1 MFIPLE
7 GFYVKFFI
15 QTLNSIYDTQPI
27 IGMVSSPLMFL
38 FYSHL
43 FQSQSGLK
51 SWPCQPIP
59 FIHISMM
66 SIPLDLGFSRNGD
79 FFCEKFAL
87 FQTKFYF
94 CELLRMMKNKF
105 CALFRITRNNI
116 CAFLCK
122 IICAKNKIVLK
133 ATFCAKTKYLRKTKF

>member
-1 MFIPLE
+1 M
-7 GFYVKFFI
+7 
-15 QTLNSIYDTQPI
+15 

-66 SIPLDLGFSRNGD
+66 SIPMDLGFSRNGD
-79 FFCEKFAL
+79 FFAKNLLYFKQS
-87 FQTKFYF
+87 FF
-94 CELLRMMKNKF
+94 CELLRMMRNKF

-116 CAFLCK
+116 CAFLSK

-133 ATFCAKTKYLRKTKF
+133 ATCCAKTKYLRKTKF